1 MSRRALNG
9 FSCSQGSR
17 CLIWFRQ
24 FEFGASALP
33 GSRGRLQNGFTRLH
47 FYCKFPALRGKDD
60 LLASST
66 AASGI
71 NDTSP
76 KEVCTE
82 LHGASAGSVRLSPL
96 PGAPGVGSHQP
107 SPVGHPFGQHLQ
119 AGRCLT
125 HPASFRLSFVVLDFP
140 K

>member
-47 FYCKFPALRGKDD
+47 FYCKFPALRGKED

-76 KEVCTE
+76 KGGV
-82 LHGASAGSVRLSPL
+82 HGAARSLRGQRQVIPAPWSSRGGIPSAVARGASLRAAPPGRTL
-96 PGAPGVGSHQP
+96 PNPP
-107 SPVGHPFGQHLQ
+107 CKL
-119 AGRCLT
+119 L
-125 HPASFRLSFVVLDFP
+125 
-140 K
+140 